1 MRAESDL
8 TAMTAIRILAIDD
21 EPSSLELVM
30 TALQQPGV
38 ELLGAAD
45 PEEGLALF
53 RRHQPEIVLVD
64 MRMPKLGG
72 MEVLHQIVRPEA
84 ASPRREIQTIV
95 IMLTAFGSVEAA
107 VEAMKAGAYHY
118 LTKPVGVQELR
129 LVVER
134 ALEHVR
140 LRAEIRRL
148 RSTLDAKYGFATI
161 LGRSNRLLAVLDLA
175 SRAAQTVSTVLIRGE
190 TGTGKELIA
199 RAIHFNGPRKD
210 QPFVTINCGAIPKDL
225 LESELF
231 GHMKGSF
238 TGAVTHK
245 TGKVETASGGTL
257 FLDEIGDM
265 PLDLQV
271 KLLRLVQNNEIE
283 KVGAT
288 GPQKVDVR
296 IIAAT
301 HRNLQTMIEDETF
314 REDLYYRLSVIP
326 LELPPLRER
335 PDDIPELV
343 RQFFQSACE
352 KHGRQGLRLPEELM
366 PRFTDYRW
374 PGNVRELENVI
385 ERLVVLADGDLIR
398 LTDLPDFLLCEPGS
412 GSLFQLKLPPDGFS
426 LENLER
432 EIILKALRNS
442 DWNQSKAAQYLDL
455 SRKTLIYRMEK
466 FGLRREQDSDGV
478 GSGGG

>member
-1 MRAESDL
+1 LAALRAVTVPD
-8 TAMTAIRILAIDD
+8 IKILAIDD
-21 EPSSLELVM
+21 DPASLELVM
-30 TALQQPGV
+30 TALAQPGV
-38 ELLGAAD
+38 EILGTND

-53 RRHQPEIVLVD
+53 HRRQPEIVLVD
-64 MRMPKLGG
+64 MRMPKIGG
-72 MEVLHQIVRPEA
+72 MEVLNHIVGPEA
-84 ASPRREIQTIV
+84 ASTRREVQTIV
-95 IMLTAFGSVEAA
+95 IMLTAFATVEAV

-118 LTKPVGVQELR
+118 LTKPISIQELR

-134 ALEHVR
+134 GMEHVR

-148 RSTLDAKYGFATI
+148 RSTLDAKYGFESI
-161 LGRSNRLLAVLDLA
+161 LGRSKRLLAVLELA

-199 RAIHFNGPRKD
+199 RAIHFNSPRKD
-210 QPFVTINCGAIPKDL
+210 RPFVTINCGAIPKDL

-238 TGAVTHK
+238 TGAVAHK
-245 TGKVETASGGTL
+245 TGKVETAIGGTL

-265 PLDLQV
+265 PLELQV

-288 GPQKVDVR
+288 GPIKVDVR

-335 PDDIPELV
+335 SDDIPELV
-343 RQFFQSACE
+343 RQFFQIACQ
-352 KHGRQGLRLPEELM
+352 KHGRDGLRFPEELM
-366 PRFTDYRW
+366 PRFSGYRW

-385 ERLVVLADGDLIR
+385 ERLVVLADGNLIR
-398 LTDLPDFLLCEPGS
+398 LADLPEVLIRESNVGS
-412 GSLFQLKLPPDGFS
+412 AFQFILPPNGFS

-432 EIILKALRNS
+432 ELILKALRKF
-442 DWNQSKAAQYLDL
+442 DWNQSKAAQYLEM

-466 FGLRREQDSDGV
+466 FRLRQEQES
-478 GSGGG
+478 

>member
-1 MRAESDL
+1 
-8 TAMTAIRILAIDD
+8 
-21 EPSSLELVM
+21 
-30 TALQQPGV
+30 
-38 ELLGAAD
+38 
-45 PEEGLALF
+45 
-53 RRHQPEIVLVD
+53 
-64 MRMPKLGG
+64 
-72 MEVLHQIVRPEA
+72 
-84 ASPRREIQTIV
+84 
-95 IMLTAFGSVEAA
+95 MLTAFATVEAA

-118 LTKPVGVQELR
+118 LTKPISIQELR

-134 ALEHVR
+134 GMEHVR

-148 RSTLDAKYGFATI
+148 RSTLDAKYGFESI
-161 LGRSNRLLAVLDLA
+161 LGRSKRLLAVLDLA

-199 RAIHFNGPRKD
+199 RAIHFNSPRKD
-210 QPFVTINCGAIPKDL
+210 KPFVTINCGAIPKDL

-245 TGKVETASGGTL
+245 TGKVETAIGGTL

-265 PLDLQV
+265 PLELQV
-271 KLLRLVQNNEIE
+271 KLLRLIQNSEIE
-283 KVGAT
+283 KVGAP
-288 GPQKVDVR
+288 GPTKVDVR

-301 HRNLQTMIEDETF
+301 HRNLQTMVEDETF

-343 RQFFQSACE
+343 RQFFQIACQ
-352 KHGRQGLRLPEELM
+352 KHGRDGLRLPEELM
-366 PRFTDYRW
+366 PRFSGYRW

-398 LTDLPDFLLCEPGS
+398 LADLPEVLVRESSVGS
-412 GSLFQLKLPPDGFS
+412 AFQFALPPNGFS

-432 EIILKALRNS
+432 ELILKALRKF
-442 DWNQSKAAQYLDL
+442 DWNQSKAAQYLEL

-466 FGLRREQDSDGV
+466 FGLRQEQES
-478 GSGGG
+478 